1 MGSGL
6 LTGKLLAG
14 LVAAV
19 VVIGGAA
26 AVFALGGD
34 DSSDANDDDAAVA
47 ATGTPAST
55 TTTEASPTAEGTPAA
70 ESTPPPAVVID
81 LDQLFEPLELSDGS
95 TIQVLGLDLGDDGLA
110 ALIGVPLELLTDC
123 FAVRTVEGG
132 AFDLGEL
139 PCATINRIGEPARL
153 LGNYTLSETAGSSS
167 SSGGSDHAVFI
178 VASDGSKISALRN
191 DEATGERIP
200 GDYFFA
206 GAGPT
211 HELRFG
217 HSNQVVVEA
226 HEWTVYP
233 ELQRQAAERLSQDSL
248 DIQQSLQWL
257 VFQDGTQ
264 LQAANLIRDEDGA
277 LETLFVVPP
286 EFLQRC
292 LQLITV
298 PGTAFQVNGQGCLP
312 VVGQVEEIQPDADL
326 GPLGSIFVVPREDT
340 VIAAITDGGVS
351 ATADLQ
357 PVRAPKTTRFGFRF
371 EF

>member
-34 DSSDANDDDAAVA
+34 DSPDAGDEDAAVA
-47 ATGTPAST
+47 ATGTPAAAT
-55 TTTEASPTAEGTPAA
+55 TTEGTPAA
-70 ESTPPPAVVID
+70 ESSPPAVVID

-95 TIQVLGLDLGDDGLA
+95 TIQVRGLDLGDDGLA
-110 ALIGVPLELLTDC
+110 ALIGIPLELLTGC
-123 FAVRTVEGG
+123 FAVSPVEGG

-277 LETLFVVPP
+277 LETVFVVPP

-326 GPLGSIFVVPREDT
+326 GPLGLIFVVPREDT
-340 VIAAITDGGVS
+340 VIAAITDGGVT
-351 ATADLQ
+351 ATADL
-357 PVRAPKTTRFGFRF
+357 PPGPAPRKIRYGFRL